1 MEYLEQ
7 AAIASVPLD
16 LKPKLWKRY
25 VDDILEVINKQ
36 AVEGL
41 TDHLNHIDETGSI
54 KFTYETEAEKMLPFL
69 DTLIVR
75 KEHGHLKLLV
85 YRKKTHT
92 DQYLDF
98 TSHHPLQHKLSVVRT
113 LLTRCARIVT
123 DEDDRR
129 LEEQHIKKAL
139 SRCGYPEWCIRKVKD
154 QMMCAELK
162 KCNNKGTRK
171 RSQETDRVRV
181 AVIPYVQG
189 VSEAV
194 ARVYR
199 RYGVSTAIDHTR
211 QFAISSSTL
220 KINWIKMKRLSVF
233 TKYHANHVTASIL
246 EKRGEVLARG

>member
-1 MEYLEQ
+1 MVSLFTNTPVEKALQVVEERLRSDNSWKDATCLEVEDVIELLEFTLTTTYFRFRGQIYRQKFGTAMGSPVSPLVADLYMEYLEQ

-154 QMMCAELK
+154 QMM
-162 KCNNKGTRK
+162 
-171 RSQETDRVRV
+171 
-181 AVIPYVQG
+181 
-189 VSEAV
+189 
-194 ARVYR
+194 
-199 RYGVSTAIDHTR
+199 
-211 QFAISSSTL
+211 
-220 KINWIKMKRLSVF
+220 
-233 TKYHANHVTASIL
+233 
-246 EKRGEVLARG
+246 